1 VNPSILLLDCSRHL
15 KKRLKRQG
23 FDVVSGTV
31 GFATGIAFLPAP
43 IYEYDVIVYSPKS
56 TDAARKKKITKKD
69 DTESLPTEGSP
80 LEAELRRHYEMSI
93 SANQT
98 TAGDFEPLSG
108 NIKRGANVLIFINHV
123 SDSIER
129 LNAAYWWV
137 PNMPQISPTQ
147 DFKPLIPD
155 QLADEF
161 QDVINEL
168 SPMLIL
174 EDLKSPVRHKIML
187 NEAFNWSVPLFLNRQ
202 SDYLGLFLKIGEG
215 RIIMLPEYMNNEYVI
230 TNFLNRVLPRLSGQP
245 SRSDLVDAFKS
256 PMEERARDEID
267 KIESQRKEL
276 EESFEAAKIKLVSAE
291 RKKMRTLESDET
303 AVRVIAYFKQATQD
317 DDAALFYL
325 YKIIDA
331 LEKKFGGAAAAK
343 QKLGNHAD
351 WRLIGRIT
359 NASYGDIRHAPRP
372 GEVIK
377 RWTKD
382 EIAECFAAAERVLT
396 AYFSTLF
403 EQS

>member
-1 VNPSILLLDCSRHL
+1 
-15 KKRLKRQG
+15 
-23 FDVVSGTV
+23 
-31 GFATGIAFLPAP
+31 
-43 IYEYDVIVYSPKS
+43 
-56 TDAARKKKITKKD
+56 
-69 DTESLPTEGSP
+69 
-80 LEAELRRHYEMSI
+80 
-93 SANQT
+93 
-98 TAGDFEPLSG
+98 
-108 NIKRGANVLIFINHV
+108 
-123 SDSIER
+123 
-129 LNAAYWWV
+129 
-137 PNMPQISPTQ
+137 
-147 DFKPLIPD
+147 
-155 QLADEF
+155 
-161 QDVINEL
+161 
-168 SPMLIL
+168 
-174 EDLKSPVRHKIML
+174 
-187 NEAFNWSVPLFLNRQ
+187 
-202 SDYLGLFLKIGEG
+202 
-215 RIIMLPEYMNNEYVI
+215 
-230 TNFLNRVLPRLSGQP
+230 
-245 SRSDLVDAFKS
+245 
-256 PMEERARDEID
+256 
-267 KIESQRKEL
+267 
-276 EESFEAAKIKLVSAE
+276 
-291 RKKMRTLESDET
+291 MRTLESDET